1 MLSRFVKMQLDNL
14 PLLVPNG
21 RRPWQGHQE
30 KFELF
35 NLQRCTTE
43 CVAQSTRRKLL
54 LTLYLIL
61 LSKREIA
68 SSWYQS
74 VCWKFSFANPWRNQS
89 WRRRI
94 KCCSYY
100 FAQPAAL
107 NIRSRNN
114 LFTAASYFTMWS
126 LRAYLIFARRAAR
139 RSVFWKRALTNCF
152 TCSPGTSLARGPW
165 VICDVVKNIE
175 YVMLVPDPPPNGL
188 QFLWGWH

>member
-35 NLQRCTTE
+35 DLREESFCWLFISSFWAKE
-43 CVAQSTRRKLL
+43 
-54 LTLYLIL
+54 IL
-61 LSKREIA
+61 HLVDVSRFA
-68 SSWYQS
+68 DN
-74 VCWKFSFANPWRNQS
+74 FLANPWRNQS
-89 WRRRI
+89 CRRRI
-94 KCCSYY
+94 NCCSYY
-100 FAQPAAL
+100 FAQPAAS

-188 QFLWGWH
+188 QFL